1 MDSPTQPSPPLL
13 DPPHSPHSAIPP
25 HVFVDSPL
33 PACCFNFSEE
43 KRKVNF
49 AVALV
54 ALSRNVQRSDRGTV
68 AATAS
73 HCIFEWMEQSRVWEG
88 RPGLLLPR
96 ARQPTFTITI
106 VAGAGLEVD
115 VVGTALYSTLLLPLD
130 SPLRRHA
137 VSLSDAP
144 AAKPRG
150 RRRREE
156 MSERGGRERS
166 WLGLVDEEVTRL

>member
-25 HVFVDSPL
+25 HVFVASPL
-33 PACCFNFSEE
+33 PACCFDFSEE
-43 KRKVNF
+43 KREVNF

-115 VVGTALYSTLLLPLD
+115 VVPLSTRP
-130 SPLRRHA
+130 SF
-137 VSLSDAP
+137 SLSTHLCAVTP
-144 AAKPRG
+144 CHYPMRPPPNQ
-150 RRRREE
+150 E
-156 MSERGGRERS
+156 GGGGEKK
-166 WLGLVDEEVTRL
+166 